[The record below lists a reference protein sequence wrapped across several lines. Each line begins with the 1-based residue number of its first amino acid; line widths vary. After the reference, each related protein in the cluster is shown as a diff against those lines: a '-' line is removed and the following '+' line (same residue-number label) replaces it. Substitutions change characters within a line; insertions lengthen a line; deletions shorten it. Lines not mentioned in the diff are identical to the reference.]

1 MSVILS
7 IDRLFVRYNSID
19 VLSDISFKVGC
30 GEYIGL
36 AGPNG
41 SGKTTLIKAILGLIN
56 PSSGNIYI
64 YGTNPANFREWYK
77 IGYLPQ
83 KLISFNPQ
91 FPATVKEIV
100 GMGII
105 SKKGFPKRI
114 NKGDNEAIYRALKLT
129 GMSDL
134 SNALFSELS
143 GGQQQR
149 VLISRALVNEP
160 ELLILDEPSTALDPE
175 TRENFYSLLHH
186 LNLNMKTAIILVTHD
201 IGIIGRYATK
211 LLYLDKSIVFYGSFD
226 DFCMSHDMTMYF
238 GPFSQHLICHRHD
251 PNS

>member
-7 IDRLFVRYNSID
+7 IDRLFVRYNTID
-19 VLSDISFKVGC
+19 VLSDISFEMKY

-56 PSSGNIYI
+56 PSSGNISI
-64 YGTNPANFREWYK
+64 YGNNPANFREWHK

-83 KLISFNPQ
+83 KLVSFNPQ

-114 NKGDNEAIYRALKLT
+114 NKDDNETIYRALKLT
-129 GMSDL
+129 GISDL
-134 SNALFSELS
+134 INAPFSKLS

-175 TRENFYSLLHH
+175 TRENFYSLLHS

-211 LLYLDKSIVFYGSFD
+211 LLYLDKSIIFYGSFD
-226 DFCMSHDMTMYF
+226 DFCMSHDMTKYF
-238 GPFSQHLICHRHD
+238 GPFSQHLICHRHG
-251 PNS
+251 PIS